1 MNQEYV
7 TVFEISTL
15 PTNWA
20 FALAGVVPLIIGI
33 AAILG
38 KRRFKWVQPHWLIM
52 PIFCGAFGLLWLCT
66 AGISVLREHSQAL
79 TAYQKGDYWLVEG
92 LVTDF
97 HPMPYEGHQDE
108 CFSVQDKRF
117 CYSDYDVS
125 PGFHNT
131 SSHGGPIR
139 SGLPVRIIYSGDTI
153 LRLEIPKDQVRTPA
167 ESRAASKLNEQQS
180 QQRMANNPIEQRMM
194 TAFLFTGVCLTLWWN
209 LQWKRVMQFWL
220 RPPNRPAIQYAFRIF
235 FALNLIGAISSL
247 IQQLQAHPL
256 TRTTVIPTIETTAA
270 MCVVAAILSTFSL
283 WNIERARRKR
293 EAKAVAAPAP
303 PPPIP
308 QN

>member
-7 TVFEISTL
+7 TVYEVSTQ

-33 AAILG
+33 AVFLG
-38 KRRFKWVQPHWLIM
+38 KQRFKWGRPHWLM
-52 PIFCGAFGLLWLCT
+52 PIFFCGFGLLWLCT
-66 AGISVLREHSQAL
+66 AGISVLREDSQAL
-79 TAYQKGDYWLVEG
+79 AAYQKGDYWLVEG

-97 HPMPYEGHQDE
+97 HPMPYEGHQEE

-139 SGLPVRIIYSGDTI
+139 SGLPVRIIYSGSII

-167 ESRAASKLNEQQS
+167 ESIATVKLNERQW
-180 QQRMANNPIEQRMM
+180 QQRAANDPVEQRMM
-194 TAFLFTGVCLTLWWN
+194 TAFLFTSVCLTLWWN

-220 RPPNRPAIQYAFRIF
+220 RPLNRPAIQYGFRIF
-235 FALNLIGAISSL
+235 FALNFIGAISSL
-247 IQQLQAHPL
+247 IQQLREHPL
-256 TRTTVIPTIETTAA
+256 TRMTFIPTIETTAA
-270 MCVVAAILSTFSL
+270 MCLVAAIVSTFGL

-293 EAKAVAAPAP
+293 EGKTLAASAPP